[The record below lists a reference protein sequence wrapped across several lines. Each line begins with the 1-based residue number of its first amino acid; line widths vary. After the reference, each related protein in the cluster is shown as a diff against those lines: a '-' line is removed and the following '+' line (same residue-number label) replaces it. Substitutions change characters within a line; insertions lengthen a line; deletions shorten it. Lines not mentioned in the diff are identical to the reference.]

1 MKTIEQLL
9 QQANESY
16 NNENYEI
23 ALGLYNQV
31 LLVDTTNYVAMIR
44 VNELK
49 EKVQTMKKNV
59 TPTPEEMK
67 VFNGTLLRLAE
78 RSKEKQMYEKA
89 LNLYKQIL
97 ETDSENKEALDG
109 IAEVEK
115 AQQ

>member
-1 MKTIEQLL
+1 MENIEELL

-16 NNENYEI
+16 QTKNYEI

-31 LLVDTTNYVAMIR
+31 LLLDASNYTAMIR

-49 EKVQTMKKNV
+49 EKVQIRKENI
-59 TPTPEEMK
+59 TPSSEEMK
-67 VFNGTLLRLAE
+67 IFNGTLLRLAQ
-78 RSKEKQMYEKA
+78 SAKNNKMYEKS

-97 ETDSENKEALDG
+97 ETDPKNKEALAG

-115 AQQ
+115 AQ